1 MPKLGRAGRQIQARA
16 QLRADN
22 GVEIAGR
29 AWSGRALG
37 RSPWLCLEDR
47 GGDVVG
53 SALSPRCSRLHR
65 RRGPGAGLEPQ
76 LTALVL
82 LQASPGR
89 GGTASGFDFF
99 SFASLG

>member
-1 MPKLGRAGRQIQARA
+1 MPELGRAGRQIQART

-37 RSPWLCLEDR
+37 RNPWLCLEDR

-53 SALSPRCSRLHR
+53 SAPSPRCSKSNPKAIITMDMVNLLDGKRILMI
-65 RRGPGAGLEPQ
+65 
-76 LTALVL
+76 TAH
-82 LQASPGR
+82 
-89 GGTASGFDFF
+89 GT
-99 SFASLG
+99 